1 VPATDP
7 APVTTGRDAQRRR
20 TRRAIVA
27 AAGEMLA
34 DGHTPTVAEIAER
47 AEVSPRTV
55 HVHFTTLEQLLTDA
69 ALGVASAHLME
80 DDLAASRTGDD
91 VEERVVALARAIV
104 RHHNELM
111 HLGRTII
118 KLTVDAPPPE
128 NGGPR
133 RGARRMDWIEN
144 ALAPARD
151 QLSPD
156 AYDRLASSLAMVI
169 GWEAML
175 VLWDVLNLTREQA
188 EETTVW
194 AARSL
199 VRAALA
205 DE

>member
-1 VPATDP
+1 M
-7 APVTTGRDAQRRR
+7 TTGRDAQRRR

-27 AAGEMLA
+27 AAAEMLA

-69 ALGVASAHLME
+69 ALGVASERLME
-80 DDLAASRTGDD
+80 ADLAASRTGDD
-91 VEERVVALARAIV
+91 AEERVIALARAIV

-118 KLTVDAPPPE
+118 KLTVDSPPPP

-133 RGARRMDWIEN
+133 RGGRRMDWIEN
-144 ALAPARD
+144 ALEPARD

-156 AYDRLASSLAMVI
+156 AYDQLASSLAMVI
-169 GWEAML
+169 GWEPML
-175 VLWDVLNLTREQA
+175 VLWDVLNLTPEQA
-188 EETTVW
+188 EQTTVW
-194 AARSL
+194 AAQSL

-205 DE
+205 HD